1 MNEVMLQTKKLSKHY
16 KEANVVRNVD
26 MTLYKGDIYGLIGNN
41 GAGKTTL
48 IRMLTKLITPSSG
61 EYSFLSPDVKVAAVI
76 ESPSL
81 YMDMTAEENL
91 KYSSIQKKCYSKE
104 KIAGTLAFIG
114 LEHARN
120 KQVKDFSLGMKQR
133 LGIGM
138 AILNEPDLLILD
150 EPING
155 LDPLGIIEIR
165 QMIQQINQELG
176 TTLLISSHILTEL
189 ELVATRYGI
198 LHEGELIQ
206 EFAGGEL
213 QAGLEDHFLKVVSR
227 QKVAL

>member
-1 MNEVMLQTKKLSKHY
+1 MKEVMLQTKKLSKHY
-16 KEANVVRNVD
+16 KEANVVRKVD

-48 IRMLTKLITPSSG
+48 IRMLTKLIAPSSG
-61 EYSFLSPDVKVAAVI
+61 EYSLLRPDIKVGAVI
-76 ESPSL
+76 ESPAL

-91 KYSSIQKKCYSKE
+91 KYSGIQKNCYSKE
-104 KIAGTLAFIG
+104 KVAGTLAFIG
-114 LEHARN
+114 LENASS

-155 LDPLGIIEIR
+155 LDPMGIIEIR
-165 QMIQQINQELG
+165 QMIQRINQELG

-198 LHEGELIQ
+198 LHEG
-206 EFAGGEL
+206 
-213 QAGLEDHFLKVVSR
+213 S
-227 QKVAL
+227 

>member
-1 MNEVMLQTKKLSKHY
+1 MKEVMLQTKKLSKHY
-16 KEANVVRNVD
+16 KGAKVIRDID

-61 EYSFLSPDVKVAAVI
+61 EYSFLSPDIKVGAVI

-91 KYSSIQKKCYSKE
+91 KYSSIQKNCYSKE
-104 KIAGTLAFIG
+104 KVASTLAFVS
-114 LEHARN
+114 LENTGH

-133 LGIGM
+133 LGIGL
-138 AILNEPDLLILD
+138 AILNEPDFLILD

-155 LDPLGIIEIR
+155 LDPTGIIEIR
-165 QMIQQINQELG
+165 QMIHKINQELG

-198 LHEGELIQ
+198 IHEGRLIQ
-206 EFAGGEL
+206 EFANDEL
-213 QAGLEDHFLKVVSR
+213 QTELEDYFLKVVTG